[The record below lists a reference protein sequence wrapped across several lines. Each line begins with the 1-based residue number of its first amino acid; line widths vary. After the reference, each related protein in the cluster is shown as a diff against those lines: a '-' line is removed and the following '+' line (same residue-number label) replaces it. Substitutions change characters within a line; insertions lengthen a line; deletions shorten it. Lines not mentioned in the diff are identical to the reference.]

1 MENKFYN
8 VIGKQILYENFEISD
23 HAMWVENKFCMK
35 NLEEIVFKII
45 YIIFIWDE
53 QMCAG
58 LIDKQDKIQML
69 TELCIYYFTW
79 Y

>member
-8 VIGKQILYENFEISD
+8 VIGKQILYENFEIFN

-58 LIDKQDKIQML
+58 LIDK
-69 TELCIYYFTW
+69 
-79 Y
+79 